1 MFSQGPLIR
10 LPRPMADS
18 FHSGNPPSAVHQP
31 SYGDSTSSLH
41 SSPQTFASEH
51 DSQSSA
57 FSYPPLTRPPNR
69 RPHNLFSS
77 TMSLHVST
85 DIENEHDLN
94 EATARPSNA
103 HKHAQFHMS
112 ISSQNGDSHFEP
124 AQSNESES
132 DDSAS
137 HHHSDGIHQPRSQ
150 DGSAAATSVVPH
162 GLSRPLTPQE
172 DEKLAYLER
181 LKHFLAT
188 APSYWDSNDP
198 SASNS
203 ASFANNAFN
212 GPGIDIVAHRSMAL
226 GHAPP
231 HPQLNR
237 FLLPSQEFVTC
248 VLWNGLYHITGTDIV
263 RALVFRFDVG
273 IIILLCATQ
282 AYKYHTHLRLLVDR
296 SGT

>member
-1 MFSQGPLIR
+1 
-10 LPRPMADS
+10 MADS
-18 FHSGNPPSAVHQP
+18 FHSSNPPSALH
-31 SYGDSTSSLH
+31 YGDSSSSLH
-41 SSPQTFASEH
+41 SSPQSFASEH
-51 DSQSSA
+51 DSHSSA
-57 FSYPPLTRPPNR
+57 FSYPSLTRPPNR
-69 RPHNLFSS
+69 RPHNSFSS

-85 DIENEHDLN
+85 DIESEHD
-94 EATARPSNA
+94 EATARPANA

-112 ISSQNGDSHFEP
+112 ISSQPVDAHFESSH
-124 AQSNESES
+124 ANGSDS
-132 DDSAS
+132 DDGAS
-137 HHHSDGIHQPRSQ
+137 HHRSDVLQPRSQ
-150 DGSAAATSVVPH
+150 DGSAPPTSVAPQ

-181 LKHFLAT
+181 LKQFLAS

-198 SASNS
+198 SSSGSN
-203 ASFANNAFN
+203 SFANNGFN
-212 GPGIDIVAHRSMAL
+212 GSAIDMVAHRSMAL

-273 IIILLCATQ
+273 IIIFLCGIPKLTNV
-282 AYKYHTHLRLLVDR
+282 TRPSGFR
-296 SGT
+296 STS

>member
-10 LPRPMADS
+10 LPTPMADS

-31 SYGDSTSSLH
+31 PYGDSPSSLH
-41 SSPQTFASEH
+41 SSPQAFATEH
-51 DSQSSA
+51 DSHSSA
-57 FSYPPLTRPPNR
+57 FSYPSLTRPPNR
-69 RPHNLFSS
+69 RPHNSFSS

-85 DIENEHDLN
+85 DIESEHDLN
-94 EATARPSNA
+94 EATARPGNA

-112 ISSQNGDSHFEP
+112 ISSQPGDSHFES
-124 AQSNESES
+124 AQANGSES
-132 DDSAS
+132 DDGAS
-137 HHHSDGIHQPRSQ
+137 HHRSDVLQSRSQ
-150 DGSAAATSVVPH
+150 DGSAPASVVPQ

-181 LKHFLAT
+181 LKQFLAS

-198 SASNS
+198 SASSSN
-203 ASFANNAFN
+203 SFANNGFN
-212 GPGIDIVAHRSMAL
+212 GPAIDMVAHRSMAL

-273 IIILLCATQ
+273 IIILLRGTQ
-282 AYKYHTHLRLLVDR
+282 AYKCHASFRLSVDR
-296 SGT
+296 LGI